1 MNLKLKKGL
10 KGKVVNKAAVGQTDP
25 PAVEIVTSN

>member
-1 MNLKLKKGL
+1 MVPTMMFFMGM
-10 KGKVVNKAAVGQTDP
+10 VSAVGQTDP